1 MRLNSSKCWPDK
13 YYFSQHEITLDRTV
27 KPNTEVGNDA
37 DAGLRNGNVVQYEFT
52 NSKGEKVTIC
62 QDQATTYS
70 DGGYQA
76 PHYNAGNS
84 SDNKLKQHHY
94 YE

>member
-1 MRLNSSKCWPDK
+1 
-13 YYFSQHEITLDRTV
+13 
-27 KPNTEVGNDA
+27 
-37 DAGLRNGNVVQYEFT
+37 VQYEFT
-52 NSKGEKVTIC
+52 NSKGEKVTIR

-94 YE
+94 YEWNTTI